1 MRLVSAGSKS
11 SPDLISTRLRSEEVA
26 FKSVFKS
33 YDVYGPSVN
42 RPGRIIVKSKSSA
55 FSFCN
60 RSKYVSDF
68 LLYFKT
74 PNKFK
79 TMYGIL
85 SVLVTPTEDIITNL
99 LFFSPFF
106 FFVLRKQIFFAARI
120 TFAVAISSVCSGP
133 LFSFHLADGNA
144 VVPKQHTTS
153 TSFPSFSSPFSSSFP
168 SAMIVS
174 NAFSTSRSSLTSTSR
189 TRSRFSSSSSSFPLL
204 TKSVSFPVARFRH
217 IA

>member
-79 TMYGIL
+79 TTYGIL

-99 LFFSPFF
+99 LFFSPLFF
-106 FFVLRKQIFFAARI
+106 FALRKQIFFAARI

-153 TSFPSFSSPFSSSFP
+153 TSFSSSSSSFP

-189 TRSRFSSSSSSFPLL
+189 TRSRFSSSSSSSSRGEEEADPPRAFLKRR
-204 TKSVSFPVARFRH
+204 T
-217 IA
+217 